1 MVVVFPILPNGP
13 QVVGRFNAHNLLLW
27 AGLPPRETLGKCG
40 KVKILQLLLVVRVL
54 SPYIWRVKQKH
65 PQNKMTIESHFI
77 SHLFRGAT
85 AGIDQFVGGSFFTA
99 DPDIAQGY
107 ADMENAGKVYEVEVS
122 KRMNLLCAET
132 TEDLDDLM
140 NSPAIT
146 DEFLATCDGAIYE
159 NRSGDQDIVCLFHR
173 VNVDGSI
180 VRLTVDQMRKDFAAD
195 FRRCDR

>member
-1 MVVVFPILPNGP
+1 VA
-13 QVVGRFNAHNLLLW
+13 RF
-27 AGLPPRETLGKCG
+27 
-40 KVKILQLLLVVRVL
+40 L
-54 SPYIWRVKQKH
+54 SPYIWKVKQKH
-65 PQNKMTIESHFI
+65 HQNKMTIESHFI

-195 FRRCDR
+195 FRRYDR